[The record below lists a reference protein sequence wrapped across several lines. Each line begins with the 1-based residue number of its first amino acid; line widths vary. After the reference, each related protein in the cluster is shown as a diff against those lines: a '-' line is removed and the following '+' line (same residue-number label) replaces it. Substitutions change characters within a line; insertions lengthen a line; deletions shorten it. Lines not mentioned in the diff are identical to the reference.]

1 MCRDGLGSP
10 FECQF
15 SIIQARS
22 ENMGGGGGE
31 RLSKPVKYFK

>member
-1 MCRDGLGSP
+1 MCRDGLDSP

-22 ENMGGGGGE
+22 ENMGGAGGAFIQTSE
-31 RLSKPVKYFK
+31 VL